1 MSLYKSL
8 RKTNI
13 SSINTKKLI
22 AQKINKEF
30 SKKETPPSRL
40 NELLLLAYHFD
51 IPEFEEML
59 TCFKLNNIWK
69 E

>member
-8 RKTNI
+8 SRTNI
-13 SSINTKKLI
+13 ASINTKKII
-22 AQKINKEF
+22 AQKIKKEF

-59 TCFKLNNIWK
+59 TCFKLNIIWK
-69 E
+69 D

>member
-8 RKTNI
+8 SKTNI
-13 SSINTKKLI
+13 SSVNTKKLI
-22 AQKINKEF
+22 AQKIKNEF
-30 SKKETPPSRL
+30 SKKETSTTRL

-51 IPEFEEML
+51 IPELDEML
-59 TCFKLNNIWK
+59 TCFKLNIIWK